1 MLICRTGIAQLGHHA
16 FGGAEE
22 LADGAAFLGREWDVA
37 ADVFEIEEARAAEI
51 VKHVEL
57 LRMRVFEDLNPVG
70 VLPRLEVGLFDL
82 YDEREIARTE
92 LKALIVCLLHSI
104 DVPQ

>member
-1 MLICRTGIAQLGHHA
+1 MLICRPGIAQLGHHA

-22 LADGAAFLGREWDVA
+22 LADSAAFPGREWDVA

-51 VKHVEL
+51 VRHVEL

-70 VLPRLEVGLFDL
+70 VLPRLEVRLFDL
-82 YDEREIARTE
+82 EEERAIARTE
-92 LKALIVCLLHSI
+92 LQALIVGLLRSR
-104 DVPQ
+104 